1 MEEVENI
8 KRLLLSDDSKEF
20 GLELAKSQN
29 LVNEVV
35 ESLSNEVKRAIGFF
49 NYYEFKSWKII
60 LKSTTID
67 YGFNGLDNSTYDYH
81 IICIVKGKKQ
91 KFKGSKQLY
100 HFAKK
105 REDLI
110 KELNK

>member
-8 KRLLLSDDSKEF
+8 KRLLLSDDSKEL
-20 GLELAKSQN
+20 GLELAKSLN

-35 ESLSNEVKRAIGFF
+35 KAIDRDFRKRIDFL
-49 NYYEFKSWKII
+49 NLNFKSWKIV

-67 YGFNGLDNSTYDYH
+67 YGFNGLNNSTYNYQ
-81 IICIVKGKKQ
+81 IECLLKNKNTQVI
-91 KFKGSKQLY
+91 KGSQDLY